1 MGRAKKKEGSI
12 RGSEELTGME
22 GILCVR
28 GEGQEMG
35 EHRQTG
41 PECAVGER
49 HKTRPKQL
57 RGRNLSTV
65 VDKTWWSVVT
75 SMAFSSHN
83 QIAGFEEEADGD
95 ELETMCVRRQ
105 V

>member
-12 RGSEELTGME
+12 RVSEELTGME

-35 EHRQTG
+35 TA

-49 HKTRPKQL
+49 QETRPKQL

-65 VDKTWWSVVT
+65 VDKTWRSVVT

-95 ELETMCVRRQ
+95 ELETMCVRRK